1 MEEGEELGSS
11 EEEWEEETERKERKR
26 AKKAL
31 VVNISDTQYPVI
43 RYVFRK
49 LLNWRLT
56 SNPDNPNF
64 DLWWT
69 DSAIEPD
76 KLARMQAY
84 QKVNHF
90 PGMYALAKKNYL
102 ARNLTKLRKTFPQQ
116 YAFYP
121 LTWVLPAEFADL
133 KTFALKNA
141 KSTYIVKPEA
151 SSQGRGIF
159 LTRSIEML
167 SPMEHFVVQRYL
179 EKPYLIEDLK
189 FDLRI
194 YVLLAGCDPLRVF
207 IHEEGL
213 TRLATEEY
221 CRPREDNMDCLCMHL
236 TNYALNK
243 GNPNFVFNDDSSQDD
258 IGHKR
263 SLASTY
269 RLLAAQG
276 RDVEALQREIE
287 DIVIKTLC
295 SVQPSLSHYY
305 RSCQPEDLAN
315 SMCFELLGF
324 DILLDSACKP
334 WLLEVNHSPSFTT
347 DTPLDEKVKQKVIFD
362 TVKLLNCSVAN
373 RKRYFTRVKSE
384 LQQRALHGRTQ
395 KLTKEK
401 RESAW
406 KSAQKKRDQWE
417 SKHLGGFKKIYPGPN
432 QAEFEPFLK
441 AAVEQWE
448 DWTGGNI
455 SRVRKEEIGKEI
467 SCSPS
472 QSVPKLPRRQA
483 KSLPHASMSS
493 TESRP
498 SSATPALLSVFERL
512 FKPAAHKKDQ
522 ISENSVLL
530 PSIYALD
537 PGIRSFLAKPLH
549 RPPEDIPIQGRQCF
563 PRQPLRKRGKG
574 AERTEAIGRKPH
586 LSSPF
591 QALLLHNHL
600 AKMRPGL
607 LRQSTHPKR
616 LM

>member
-1 MEEGEELGSS
+1 MEDGEELGS
-11 EEEWEEETERKERKR
+11 EEDWEEGTERKESRVKARKG
-26 AKKAL
+26 L

-49 LLNWRLT
+49 LLNWRLI
-56 SNPDNPNF
+56 SNPESPNF

-76 KLARMQAY
+76 KLAHMQPY

-102 ARNLTKLRKTFPQQ
+102 ARNLTKMRKAFPEQ

-121 LTWVLPAEFADL
+121 NTWVLPAEFADL
-133 KTFALKNA
+133 KTYSLKA
-141 KSTYIVKPEA
+141 PKSTYIVKPDA

-159 LTRSIEML
+159 LTRSIECL

-179 EKPYLIEDLK
+179 EKPFLIEDLK

-221 CRPREDNMDCLCMHL
+221 CRPREDNLDCLCMHL

-243 GNPNFVFNDDSSQDD
+243 SNPNFVFNDDSAQDD
-258 IGHKR
+258 VGHKR

-269 RLLAAQG
+269 RLLEALG
-276 RDVEALQREIE
+276 RDVEALKGEIA

-305 RSCQPEDLAN
+305 RSCQPEDLSN
-315 SMCFELLGF
+315 GMCFELLGF

-347 DTPLDEKVKQKVIFD
+347 DTPLDEQIKRKVIYD
-362 TVKLLNCSVAN
+362 TVRLLNCSVGS
-373 RKRYFTRVKSE
+373 RKRYFERVKTE
-384 LQQRALHGRTQ
+384 IQQRALHGKGP
-395 KLTKEK
+395 KLTKEA
-401 RESAW
+401 REAAW
-406 KSAQKKRDQWE
+406 QAAQQKRDRWE
-417 SKHLGGFKKIYPGPN
+417 AKHLGGFVQVYPRSDKYEAFVKT
-432 QAEFEPFLK
+432 AEELWQ
-441 AAVEQWE
+441 E
-448 DWTGGNI
+448 WTGGNI
-455 SRVRKEEIGKEI
+455 NRVRREGSKEDVCL
-467 SCSPS
+467 SL
-472 QSVPKLPRRQA
+472 SVPKQSKKHA
-483 KSLPHASMSS
+483 KSLPHASLSS

-498 SSATPALLSVFERL
+498 ASAAPSPISVFERL
-512 FKPAAHKKDQ
+512 FKRAIQRKTPVSD
-522 ISENSVLL
+522 SSLTL

-537 PGIRSFLAKPLH
+537 PGIRSLLALQPQ
-549 RPPEDIPIQGRQCF
+549 RPPSAIPIQGRQCF
-563 PRQPLRKRGKG
+563 PKQPLRKRGQ
-574 AERTEAIGRKPH
+574 RTEATPLKVRKQQIFG
-586 LSSPF
+586 PF
-591 QALLLHNHL
+591 QALLLHSQL
-600 AKMRPGL
+600 AKSRPGL
-607 LRQSTHPKR
+607 LRQSSHPRR